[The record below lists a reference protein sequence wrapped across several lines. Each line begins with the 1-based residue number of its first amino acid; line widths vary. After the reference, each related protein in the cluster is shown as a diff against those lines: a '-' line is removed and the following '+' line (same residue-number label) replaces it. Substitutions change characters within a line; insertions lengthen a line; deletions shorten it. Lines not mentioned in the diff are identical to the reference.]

1 MRVVEAGC
9 ADVAPSGGGAAAHR
23 SALRRTVGRGGV
35 EPSPRARNRERVAA
49 AALGTG
55 LLPATEAGTIVT
67 LGPKPLARP
76 GRASTSAA
84 GARPR
89 ASRRTVG
96 VRVAVSSS
104 GIATAASRRTAGV
117 PAAGTAQSVGQAR
130 LCWCAG
136 PDSSAVAR
144 RIGAVGVAAPSA
156 RAGRLDAGADGAPT
170 TSTRRCRRLQPRL
183 VRRRA
188 SCARWRRGRQPSVRP
203 VLPTVAGADGGGDDC
218 AATMQPR
225 CVGDEALRVAAG
237 LLDAVDAAAR
247 RTGASARA
255 AAGAAPAAGS
265 AGRPG
270 ARLTPVGARRW
281 IDTAGRI
288 SPSWRSP
295 RWP

>member
-1 MRVVEAGC
+1 VAVALLIEVVPEPAT
-9 ADVAPSGGGAAAHR
+9 ALPTAALV
-23 SALRRTVGRGGV
+23 ALRRTLGRGGV
-35 EPSPRARNRERVAA
+35 EPRPVPGTASAVAA

-76 GRASTSAA
+76 GRASTSDEADPTA
-84 GARPR
+84 

-117 PAAGTAQSVGQAR
+117 PAAGTAQSLGQAR

-136 PDSSAVAR
+136 PDAR
-144 RIGAVGVAAPSA
+144 IATRLIGAVDGAAVGASSVAGRRPPAEDTDAAAGEDAGRAGADTDADDVAAADVAAADRACVAAAPAGVDDGVAA
-156 RAGRLDAGADGAPT
+156 
-170 TSTRRCRRLQPRL
+170 
-183 VRRRA
+183 
-188 SCARWRRGRQPSVRP
+188 
-203 VLPTVAGADGGGDDC
+203 
-218 AATMQPR
+218 
-225 CVGDEALRVAAG
+225 GDEEADDVVLRVAAG
-237 LLDAVDAAAR
+237 RLGAVDAVDAAVR

-270 ARLTPVGARRW
+270 ARLTPVEARRW